1 MAMFQKK
8 QMVSLPE
15 FTMYRSEKL
24 VDQGRNLRG
33 NQCIGLS
40 WTILDMACL
49 RTSSGKL
56 SPWYS
61 WVYITMF
68 HNMEQNIFHFKNL
81 SQQKLT
87 FWEFK
92 SFMEFDVEKPW
103 KKTSFF
109 GEMSQLK
116 STLGL
121 SNRKLDWSIKL
132 MSTSANW
139 RILGKWYSR
148 CPVEETWLITVTING
163 YIITVNSWWSYG

>member
-1 MAMFQKK
+1 MVYLLKMGGFSVAMLNN

-68 HNMEQNIFHFKNL
+68 HDMEQNIFHFKNL
-81 SQQKLT
+81 SQKNLPSGNLRVL
-87 FWEFK
+87 WSLMRK
-92 SFMEFDVEKPW
+92 NHEKKHHFLVKCPSW
-103 KKTSFF
+103 SRPLAWAIASWTDRSSWCPLRQIE
-109 GEMSQLK
+109 GSWASDTVGAQL
-116 STLGL
+116 
-121 SNRKLDWSIKL
+121 RKH
-132 MSTSANW
+132 
-139 RILGKWYSR
+139 G
-148 CPVEETWLITVTING
+148 
-163 YIITVNSWWSYG
+163 

>member
-1 MAMFQKK
+1 
-8 QMVSLPE
+8 
-15 FTMYRSEKL
+15 
-24 VDQGRNLRG
+24 
-33 NQCIGLS
+33 LS

-103 KKTSFF
+103 KKTSFWVKCPSWSRPLAWAIASWTDRSSWCPLRQIE
-109 GEMSQLK
+109 GSWASDTVGAQL
-116 STLGL
+116 
-121 SNRKLDWSIKL
+121 RKH
-132 MSTSANW
+132 
-139 RILGKWYSR
+139 G
-148 CPVEETWLITVTING
+148 
-163 YIITVNSWWSYG
+163 